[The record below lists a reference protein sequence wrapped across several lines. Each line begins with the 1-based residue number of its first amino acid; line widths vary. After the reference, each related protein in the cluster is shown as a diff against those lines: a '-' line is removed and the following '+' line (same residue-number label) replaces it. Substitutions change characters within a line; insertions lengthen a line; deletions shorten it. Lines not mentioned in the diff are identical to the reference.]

1 MRITA
6 ILAALLLLVAAGWA
20 LDHVWQQ
27 RTALSLRVTQ
37 AEQQTAAAKATADQ
51 QAVVL
56 QAQATQLA
64 GIASLDKAMRELGQ
78 KFTHQAAAQAAEF
91 AELKANDKAVA
102 DYLRG
107 AVPSALGRLYERKAT
122 TDPLAYG
129 SSSTGGMPAGPVR
142 ATSPTGAAGQ

>member
-6 ILAALLLLVAAGWA
+6 ILAALLLLVAGGWA

-37 AEQQTAAAKATADQ
+37 AEQQSAEAKATADR
-51 QAVVL
+51 QAKLL
-56 QAQATQLA
+56 QDQSTQLA

-78 KFTHQAAAQAAEF
+78 KFTHQAAAQAAAL

-107 AVPSALGRLYERKAT
+107 PVPSALGRLYERKAT

-129 SSSTGGMPAGPVR
+129 SAAAGGMPAGSVR
-142 ATSPTGAAGQ
+142 AAGPPGTGSK